1 MRRTLQVAPTTE
13 PHTRAPGRWSVLIA
27 EDDPGVAALHRRI
40 IDGHSAFSVAAACGD
55 FEATARQLEELEPDV
70 LILDLTMP
78 GGEGVAFLRRVR
90 AESIPVDVIVV
101 SASRDAASIRSCM
114 QLGAVEYL
122 VKPFAPQ
129 RLHDALV
136 SFARRDRALNRSLL
150 AQEDVDALR
159 LSGATLRQL
168 PRGLKRATLRRI
180 WAELRSSDEPLTAA
194 EVGDR
199 VGVARVTA
207 RRYLDYLEA
216 VSLAELVRVPQPV
229 GRPLNR
235 YAVAR
240 RAAQPSV

>member
-1 MRRTLQVAPTTE
+1 VAE
-13 PHTRAPGRWSVLIA
+13 
-27 EDDPGVAALHRRI
+27 LHRRI
-40 IDGHSAFSVAAACGD
+40 VDNHAAFSVAATCTD
-55 FEATARQLEELEPDV
+55 LDATAQALAELSPDL

-78 GGEGVAFLRRVR
+78 RGDGVSFLRRTR
-90 AESIPVDVIVV
+90 ADSIPVDVIVV
-101 SASRDAASIRSCM
+101 TASRDAASVRTCM

-136 SFARRDRALNRSLL
+136 SFARRDRALNRSEL

-159 LSGATLRQL
+159 LSGATLRRL

-180 WAELRSSDEPLTAA
+180 WLELKGAAEPLTAA
-194 EVGDR
+194 QVGER

-216 VSLAELVRVPQPV
+216 ISLAELVRVPQPV
-229 GRPLNR
+229 GRPSNR
-235 YAVAR
+235 YRIAGRSSGGDQSPV
-240 RAAQPSV
+240 

>member
-1 MRRTLQVAPTTE
+1 MSQVAPTTE
-13 PHTRAPGRWSVLIA
+13 PHARAPGRWRVVIA
-27 EDDPGVAALHRRI
+27 EDDAGVAELHRRVV
-40 IDGHSAFSVAAACGD
+40 DAHSAFSVAATCGD
-55 FEATARQLEELEPDV
+55 LEETADALEELEPDL

-78 GGEGVAFLRRVR
+78 RGDGVSFLRRAR
-90 AESIPVDVIVV
+90 ADSVPVDVIVV
-101 SASRDAASIRSCM
+101 SASRDATSIRSCM

-136 SFARRDRALNRSLL
+136 SFARRDRALNRSEL
-150 AQEDVDALR
+150 AQEDVDSLR

-180 WAELRSSDEPLTAA
+180 WTQLKAAGEPLTAA

-216 VSLAELVRVPQPV
+216 V
-229 GRPLNR
+229 
-235 YAVAR
+235 
-240 RAAQPSV
+240 

>member
-1 MRRTLQVAPTTE
+1 ME
-13 PHTRAPGRWSVLIA
+13 PQSRAPGRWRVLIA
-27 EDDPGVAALHRRI
+27 EDDAGVAELHRRVV
-40 IDGHSAFSVAAACGD
+40 DGHSAFSVAATCGD
-55 FEATARQLEELEPDV
+55 FEETAQAIEEYEPDLV
-70 LILDLTMP
+70 ILDLAMP
-78 GGEGVAFLRRVR
+78 RGDGVSLLRKAR
-90 AESIPVDVIVV
+90 ADSVPVDVIVV
-101 SASRDAASIRSCM
+101 SASRDATTIRSCM

-122 VKPFAPQ
+122 VKPFMPQ

-136 SFARRDRALNRSLL
+136 SFARRDRALNRSEL

-180 WAELRSSDEPLTAA
+180 WTQLKTAGEPLTAA
-194 EVGDR
+194 QVGDR

-229 GRPLNR
+229 GRPSNR
-235 YAVAR
+235 YRVAR
-240 RAAQPSV
+240 RAGQAPV

>member
-1 MRRTLQVAPTTE
+1 MLQVLPTTE
-13 PHTRAPGRWSVLIA
+13 APRALGRWSVLIA
-27 EDDPGVAALHRRI
+27 EDDPRVAELHRRVV
-40 IDGHSAFSVAAACGD
+40 DAHSAFSVAATCAD
-55 FEATARQLEELEPDV
+55 LEETTTALEEHEPDV

-78 GGEGVAFLRRVR
+78 RGDGVSFLRKMR
-90 AESIPVDVIVV
+90 AESVPVDVIVV
-101 SASRDAASIRSCM
+101 SARRDAESIRNCM

-122 VKPFAPQ
+122 VKPFTPQ

-136 SFARRDRALNRSLL
+136 SFARRDRALNRSEL

-168 PRGLKRATLRRI
+168 PRGLKRATLRRV
-180 WAELRSSDEPLTAA
+180 WAELKRADGPLSAA

-229 GRPLNR
+229 GRPSNR
-235 YAVAR
+235 YRIAG
-240 RAAQPSV
+240 RADQPPV

>member
-1 MRRTLQVAPTTE
+1 MQVAPIIAPQE
-13 PHTRAPGRWSVLIA
+13 RAPGRWRVLIA
-27 EDDPGVAALHRRI
+27 EDDPRVAELHRRI
-40 IDGHSAFSVAAACGD
+40 VNAHCAFSVAATCD
-55 FEATARQLEELEPDV
+55 DLDATANALEELVPDL

-78 GGEGVAFLRRVR
+78 RGDGVSFLRQTR
-90 AESIPVDVIVV
+90 ADSIPVDVIVV
-101 SASRDAASIRSCM
+101 SASRDATSIRSCM

-136 SFARRDRALNRSLL
+136 SFARRDRTLNRTEL

-168 PRGLKRATLRRI
+168 PRGLKRATLRLV
-180 WAELRSSDEPLTAA
+180 WQELRVAREPITAA
-194 EVGDR
+194 EVGEG

-216 VSLAELVRVPQPV
+216 VSLAELVRVPQAV
-229 GRPLNR
+229 GRPSNR
-235 YAVAR
+235 YRVAR
-240 RAAQPSV
+240 RPSGGDQSPV